1 VRVHSSSTVT
11 ERSAETISLTLPA
24 DPRYATVA
32 RIVVGGLAARLNLSY
47 EALDDLQLAV
57 ETLLGEEQILGGDQ
71 VTMDL
76 DVEEGTLG
84 IVIGPIDTEV
94 ARSALDSGGPL
105 SLRVVLAAVVDETV
119 VDETTQTLRLRK
131 AVPMLQRD

>member
-1 VRVHSSSTVT
+1 MT

-57 ETLLGEEQILGGDQ
+57 ETLLGDEQILADDR

-76 DVEEGTLG
+76 EVGEGALA
-84 IVIGPIDTEV
+84 IAIGPIDPV
-94 ARSALDSGGPL
+94 AARTALDGGGDL
-105 SLRVVLAAVVDETV
+105 SLRVVLAAVVDDAA
-119 VDETTQTLRLRK
+119 VDDATATFQLRK
-131 AVPMLQRD
+131 SVPALQHD